1 MVSTAPRDE
10 TGGTK
15 ELGRR
20 LRELRQARR
29 LSLREVAERTQL
41 SPSFISLLEK
51 GDTDVAFG
59 RLRRLLAGIEA
70 TLADAVPQTGAAGRS
85 DGGRI
90 DHERWS
96 TAGLSV
102 IVLTP
107 PNGDLTADVVRV
119 DREFDMAW
127 RSCPADLWLYVL
139 SGQLRAKYADGETVT
154 LDPEASLLI
163 LAGRTFKILHTSG
176 VESRFLRVTTQR
188 RR

>member
-1 MVSTAPRDE
+1 MSTAATNGPR
-10 TGGTK
+10 GAK

-29 LSLREVAERTQL
+29 LSLREVAERTQM

-59 RLRRLLAGIEA
+59 RLQRLLVGIEA
-70 TLADAVPQTGAAGRS
+70 TLADAMSETGAAPGRRRDS
-85 DGGRI
+85 LI

-96 TAGLSV
+96 ASGLSV

-107 PNGDLTADVVRV
+107 PNGDLTADLVRV
-119 DREFDMAW
+119 DREFDMVW
-127 RSCPADLWLYVL
+127 RSCPADMWLYVL
-139 SGQLRAKYADGETVT
+139 AGQLHAKYADGETVT

-163 LAGRTFKILHTSG
+163 LAGRTFKILHTG
-176 VESRFLRVTTQR
+176 GTESRFLRVTTRLR
-188 RR
+188 R